1 MLENAPTKEDMQ
13 SLLGEE
19 LYPVW
24 EAICERI
31 DTLYD
36 VDRLWDKGYR
46 DFVYEYKYR
55 RGGKTLCTFYTKEA
69 FIGLQIVLG
78 KEERAKFEARRGE
91 FSLAVQA
98 YYDGA
103 HTYHDG
109 KWILFSLIDE
119 TMFDDLIRLLA
130 IKRRPNR
137 K

>member
-1 MLENAPTKEDMQ
+1 MLENVPTKENMQ

-19 LYPVW
+19 LYPIW

-36 VDRLWDKGYR
+36 VDHLWDKGYR

-55 RGGKTLCTFYTKEA
+55 RGGKTLCTFYVKSA

-91 FSLAVQA
+91 FSPAVQA

-109 KWILFSLIDE
+109 KWILFSLTDE
-119 TMFDDLIRLLA
+119 AMFDDLIKLLA